1 MISRSRLAMPAGS
14 GLLSLEKSQRAV
26 HVFLI
31 QVATLQVSFARARIE
46 RCAPVQHS
54 VVVVGD
60 EVSGLKSQLE
70 PILRIAQHAPER
82 GEGLVHR
89 LHQLLLPN
97 HYTPQ
102 PVVEPDPRPPPLA
115 VHFDPRRARAGIA
128 GMVVK
133 AVLHFVGA
141 APDERLLVRGTAT

>member
-14 GLLSLEKSQRAV
+14 GLLSLEESQRAV

-70 PILRIAQHAPER
+70 PIRRIAQHAPECGDGR
-82 GEGLVHR
+82 VHP
-89 LHQLLLPN
+89 LSSSTSPN
-97 HYTPQ
+97 KST
-102 PVVEPDPRPPPLA
+102 PPPAPRTETRYSSLA
-115 VHFDPRRARAGIA
+115 SPFP
-128 GMVVK
+128 
-133 AVLHFVGA
+133 
-141 APDERLLVRGTAT
+141 

>member
-14 GLLSLEKSQRAV
+14 GLLSLEESQRAV

-70 PILRIAQHAPER
+70 PILQIAQHAPER
-82 GEGLVHR
+82 DRKSTR
-89 LHQLLLPN
+89 LNSSHSQIS
-97 HYTPQ
+97 Y
-102 PVVEPDPRPPPLA
+102 A
-115 VHFDPRRARAGIA
+115 VFCL
-128 GMVVK
+128 K
-133 AVLHFVGA
+133 KKNS
-141 APDERLLVRGTAT
+141 

>member
-14 GLLSLEKSQRAV
+14 GLLSLEESQRAV

-31 QVATLQVSFARARIE
+31 QVATLQVSCARARIE

-89 LHQLLLPN
+89 LDQLLWPN
-97 HYTPQ
+97 HDTPQ
-102 PVVEPDPRPPPLA
+102 PVVEPDPCQPPFA
-115 VHFDPRRARAGIA
+115 VHFDHRRARADIA
-128 GMVVK
+128 GMVVDRK
-133 AVLHFVGA
+133 ST
-141 APDERLLVRGTAT
+141 RLNSRHGYISYALFCLK

>member
-1 MISRSRLAMPAGS
+1 QMPTATRPTIWPAIIPRCRLAMPAGS
-14 GLLSLEKSQRAV
+14 GLPSLEESQRAV

-31 QVATLQVSFARARIE
+31 QLAALQVSFARARIA

-70 PILRIAQHAPER
+70 PILRIAQHAPEC

-89 LHQLLLPN
+89 LDQLLWPN
-97 HYTPQ
+97 H
-102 PVVEPDPRPPPLA
+102 D
-115 VHFDPRRARAGIA
+115 
-128 GMVVK
+128 
-133 AVLHFVGA
+133 
-141 APDERLLVRGTAT
+141 TA